1 VQRRTGNC
9 LRCLLKTNN
18 LSVRRRCKI
27 LKNIANLAGRAKAT
41 LFFWSVGLNK
51 FGEIFECDR
60 FFIVMSPW
68 QMTALLSLAVM
79 QIVIRR
85 SLSVLNNTD
94 NYIPFYNKFK

>member
-9 LRCLLKTNN
+9 LRSLLKTNN
-18 LSVRRRCKI
+18 LSVRCRCKI
-27 LKNIANLAGRAKAT
+27 LKNKLAGPAKAT